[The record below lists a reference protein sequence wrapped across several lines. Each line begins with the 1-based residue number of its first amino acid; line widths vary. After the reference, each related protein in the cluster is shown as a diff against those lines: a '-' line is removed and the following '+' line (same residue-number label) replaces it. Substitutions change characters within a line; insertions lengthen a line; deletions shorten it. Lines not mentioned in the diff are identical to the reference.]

1 MSGEEE
7 PILCRSVAGAL
18 SAHASLLDVEAQRLL
33 VFDGAATTEEFGA
46 MAHRM
51 KDRADYYRGIAQ
63 RLHDQKGIIRD
74 CAMLVILLEHAAV
87 YVKAAHE
94 DLPWH
99 TVYNTRAELLKAI
112 QEHTKSA

>member
-1 MSGEEE
+1 MSAEKE
-7 PILCRSVAGAL
+7 PIACRTVAGAL
-18 SAHASLLDVEAQRLL
+18 FHY
-33 VFDGAATTEEFGA
+33 
-46 MAHRM
+46 
-51 KDRADYYRGIAQ
+51 ADYLEGQSRQLQFWAELGEGELDAIVKRVKHSVEFTRDIAG

-99 TVYNTRAELLKAI
+99 TVYNTRAELLRAI
-112 QEHTKSA
+112 EEHTKSA